1 MLAVAR
7 TFQIIR
13 KQLFS
18 FVPAFIPGIVAQ
30 RAIDCFIT
38 GGQIRFSKRFQ
49 QLDGIFSVYRPI
61 EGRGIEEP
69 PLIAA
74 LCVPPKGWLLFQ
86 GHCFGQ
92 SIKFQ

>member
-1 MLAVAR
+1 MRDGIRKDSHDISMLAVAR

-18 FVPAFIPGIVAQ
+18 FVPAFIPGIAAQ

-49 QLDGIFSVYRPI
+49 QLDGIFQCI
-61 EGRGIEEP
+61 GQ
-69 PLIAA
+69 L
-74 LCVPPKGWLLFQ
+74 KG
-86 GHCFGQ
+86 
-92 SIKFQ
+92 